1 MFHAGGREVNG
12 MAYSMEFRVAVAKA
26 YDECLSSAEVAEQF
40 GCSASWVR
48 RLIQRRRLTDSLAPL
63 PQRRADTRRLR
74 EPDLARLGDLVR
86 RAPDLTLAELAAA
99 LGAGAKASA
108 KASVSTV
115 WRATR
120 KLGLTLK
127 KSRRTRPSRTGR
139 TSRRS
144 GTTGS
149 SSSPA

>member
-1 MFHAGGREVNG
+1 MFGAGGREVNG

-26 YDECLSSAEVAEQF
+26 YDECLSSADVAEQF

-99 LGAGAKASA
+99 LGAGAKAS
-108 KASVSTV
+108 VSTV

-127 KSRRTRPSRTGR
+127 KSRRTRPNRTGR